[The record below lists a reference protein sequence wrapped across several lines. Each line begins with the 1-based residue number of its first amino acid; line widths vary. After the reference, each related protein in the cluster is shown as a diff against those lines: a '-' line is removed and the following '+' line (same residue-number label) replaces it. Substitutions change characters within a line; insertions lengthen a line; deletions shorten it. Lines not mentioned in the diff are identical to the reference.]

1 MSHRCIASLG
11 TLGTVIAIV
20 SLTSVPVAG
29 QAPASTSLPQTA
41 DGQPAIHGF
50 WWADSSYT
58 LGGFEGSDSANPRAR
73 PRKSVIVDPADGKVP
88 YQPWAAARYKGVHAR
103 HNVFPVKPEDT
114 DPQARCAPAGIPR
127 VHSHVTA
134 FQILQPAGQVIF
146 LYQYPRSLHRSVPLD
161 GRPHLGTNI
170 PLWMGDSRGRWEGN
184 TLVVDITNTNAQTW
198 LDQVGGFHS
207 EALHMVE
214 RFTVVDADTIQYQAT
229 LTDPKVYTRPW
240 TVAWELKRQK
250 DEHQQFIIES
260 ECNEAGNPGLYGI
273 MGTEHSQSTTQG
285 RVER

>member
-1 MSHRCIASLG
+1 MVSSRSVRFIVPFTAVMIVLMGSARTMSQ
-11 TLGTVIAIV
+11 V
-20 SLTSVPVAG
+20 
-29 QAPASTSLPQTA
+29 PASTSLPQTA
-41 DGQPAIHGF
+41 DDQPDIHGF
-50 WWADSSYT
+50 WWASCCLT
-58 LGGFEGSDSANPRAR
+58 LSGSQ
-73 PRKSVIVDPADGKVP
+73 KYLGQSVIVDPADGKVP
-88 YQPWAAARYKGVHAR
+88 YQPWAAARYKGIFAR

-114 DPQARCAPAGIPR
+114 DPLARCAPMGVPR
-127 VHSHVTA
+127 VHNWVTS
-134 FQILQPAGQVIF
+134 FQILQPAGYVIF
-146 LYQYPRSLHRSVPLD
+146 LYQYPKSLHRSVPLD

-198 LDQVGGFHS
+198 FDQVGNFHS

-214 RFTVVDADTIQYQAT
+214 RFTLVDADTIQYQAT
-229 LTDPKVYTRPW
+229 LTDQKVFTRPW

-273 MGTEHSQSTTQG
+273 MGIKHSQSATRG

>member
-1 MSHRCIASLG
+1 MVSSRSVRFVVPFTAVMIVLMGSARTMSQ
-11 TLGTVIAIV
+11 V
-20 SLTSVPVAG
+20 
-29 QAPASTSLPQTA
+29 PASTSLPQTA

-50 WWADSSYT
+50 WWSTAPGT
-58 LGGFEGSDSANPRAR
+58 LGGFAGSDSRT
-73 PRKSVIVDPADGKVP
+73 SVIVDPADGKVP
-88 YQPWAAARYKGVHAR
+88 YQPWAAAAYEGLHAR

-114 DPQARCAPAGIPR
+114 DPQARCAPAGVPR

-134 FQILQPAGQVIF
+134 FQILQPAGHVIF

-207 EALHMVE
+207 DALHMVE
-214 RFTVVDADTIQYQAT
+214 RFTVVDADTIQYQTT

-250 DEHQQFIIES
+250 DEHLQFIIES

-273 MGTEHSQSTTQG
+273 MGTEHSQSTTQEQ
-285 RVER
+285 VER

>member
-1 MSHRCIASLG
+1 MVSSRSVRFVVPFTAVMIVLMGSARTMSQ
-11 TLGTVIAIV
+11 V
-20 SLTSVPVAG
+20 
-29 QAPASTSLPQTA
+29 PASTSLPQTA

-50 WWADSSYT
+50 WWAGLLPGQAS
-58 LGGFEGSDSANPRAR
+58 LGGFAGSDSQT
-73 PRKSVIVDPADGKVP
+73 SVIVDPADGKVP
-88 YQPWAAARYKGVHAR
+88 YQPWAAAAYEGLHAR

-127 VHSHVTA
+127 VHNHVTA
-134 FQILQPAGQVIF
+134 FQILQPAGHVIF

-207 EALHMVE
+207 DALHMVE
-214 RFTVVDADTIQYQAT
+214 RFTVVDADTIQYQTT

-250 DEHQQFIIES
+250 DEHLQAFIIES
-260 ECNEAGNPGLYGI
+260 ECNEAGNPGLYAI
-273 MGTEHSQSTTQG
+273 MGTEHSQSTTQEQ
-285 RVER
+285 VER

>member
-1 MSHRCIASLG
+1 MSSRSVRFVVPFTA
-11 TLGTVIAIV
+11 VMIV
-20 SLTSVPVAG
+20 LMGSARTMSQV
-29 QAPASTSLPQTA
+29 PASTSLPQTA
-41 DGQPAIHGF
+41 DGQPDIHGF
-50 WWADSSYT
+50 WWAGSSYT
-58 LGGFEGSDSANPRAR
+58 LNGFEGGGRGIDPSGS
-73 PRKSVIVDPADGKVP
+73 RKSVIIDPADGKVP
-88 YQPWAAARYKGVHAR
+88 YQPWAAATYEGLHAR

-161 GRPHLGTNI
+161 GRPHLGTDI

-207 EALHMVE
+207 DALHMVE

-273 MGTEHSQSTTQG
+273 MGTEHSQSTTEE

>member
-1 MSHRCIASLG
+1 MVSSRSVRFIVPFTAVMIVLMGSARTMSQ
-11 TLGTVIAIV
+11 V
-20 SLTSVPVAG
+20 
-29 QAPASTSLPQTA
+29 PASTSLPQTA
-41 DGQPAIHGF
+41 DDQPAIHGF
-50 WWADSSYT
+50 WWSTAPGT
-58 LGGFEGSDSANPRAR
+58 LGGFAGSDS
-73 PRKSVIVDPADGKVP
+73 RKSVIIDPADGKVP
-88 YQPWAAARYKGVHAR
+88 YQPWAAATYEGLHAR

-207 EALHMVE
+207 DALHMVE
-214 RFTVVDADTIQYQAT
+214 RFTVVDADTIQYQTT

-273 MGTEHSQSTTQG
+273 MGTEHSQSTTEE

>member
-1 MSHRCIASLG
+1 MIVLMGSARTMSQ
-11 TLGTVIAIV
+11 V
-20 SLTSVPVAG
+20 
-29 QAPASTSLPQTA
+29 PASTSLPQTA
-41 DGQPAIHGF
+41 DGQPDIHGF
-50 WWADSSYT
+50 WWAGSSYT
-58 LGGFEGSDSANPRAR
+58 LNGFEGGGRGIDPSGS
-73 PRKSVIVDPADGKVP
+73 RKSVIIDPADGKVP
-88 YQPWAAARYKGVHAR
+88 YQPWAAATYEGLHAR

-273 MGTEHSQSTTQG
+273 MGTEHSQSTTEE

>member
-1 MSHRCIASLG
+1 MVSSRSVRFIVPFTAVMIVLMGSARTMSQ
-11 TLGTVIAIV
+11 V
-20 SLTSVPVAG
+20 
-29 QAPASTSLPQTA
+29 PASTSLPQTA
-41 DGQPAIHGF
+41 DDQPAIHGF
-50 WWADSSYT
+50 WWSGPLPGQAG
-58 LGGFEGSDSANPRAR
+58 LGGFAGSDS
-73 PRKSVIVDPADGKVP
+73 RKSVIIDPADGKVP
-88 YQPWAAARYKGVHAR
+88 YQPWAAATYEGLHAR

-161 GRPHLGTNI
+161 GRPHLGTDI

-207 EALHMVE
+207 DALHMVE
-214 RFTVVDADTIQYQAT
+214 RFTVVDADTIQYQTT

-273 MGTEHSQSTTQG
+273 MGTEHSQSTTEE

>member
-1 MSHRCIASLG
+1 MSSRS
-11 TLGTVIAIV
+11 VRFIV
-20 SLTSVPVAG
+20 PFTAVMIVLMGSARTMS

-50 WWADSSYT
+50 WWSENPYT
-58 LGGFEGSDSANPRAR
+58 LGGFGGSDSQ
-73 PRKSVIVDPADGKVP
+73 KSVIIDPADGKVP
-88 YQPWAAARYKGVHAR
+88 YQPWAAATYEGLHAR

-198 LDQVGGFHS
+198 FDQVGGFHS
-207 EALHMVE
+207 DALHMVE
-214 RFTVVDADTIQYQAT
+214 RFTVVDADTIQYQTT
-229 LTDPKVYTRPW
+229 LTDPKVFTRPW

-273 MGTEHSQSTTQG
+273 MGTEHSQSTTQE

>member
-1 MSHRCIASLG
+1 MVSSRSVRFIVPFTAVMIVLMGSARTMSQ
-11 TLGTVIAIV
+11 V
-20 SLTSVPVAG
+20 
-29 QAPASTSLPQTA
+29 PASTSLPQTA

-50 WWADSSYT
+50 WWSGTWRT
-58 LGGFEGSDSANPRAR
+58 LFGFAGSDSQ
-73 PRKSVIVDPADGKVP
+73 KSVIVDPADGKVP
-88 YQPWAAARYKGVHAR
+88 YQPWAAATYEGLHAR

-127 VHSHVTA
+127 VHAHVTA
-134 FQILQPAGQVIF
+134 FQVLQPAGQVIF
-146 LYQYPRSLHRSVPLD
+146 LYEYPRSLHRSVPLD

-207 EALHMVE
+207 DALHMVE

-273 MGTEHSQSTTQG
+273 MGTEHSQSTTEE